1 MPKWLLVSATNAV
14 TIRLD
19 TDTLSRHSDTMKAF
33 AYLLKQW
40 DALNVYCSNGRVEI
54 DNHIA
59 ENALRGVVA
68 GRKKCFFA
76 SSDSGG
82 EHAAVLYSLIGTCRM
97 NNVEPGKWLRYII
110 EHIQDWPANR
120 VRNLLPWN
128 VELTSL

>member
-33 AYLLKQW
+33 AYLLKQR

-68 GRKKCFFA
+68 GRKKCIFA